1 MNITVDI
8 SMYPLAQDYKP
19 AIKTFIRDL
28 RAHADL
34 EIVTNQMSTQL
45 RGEMAAVTAALN
57 ACMGK
62 TMEQG
67 AKVVFVARYIN
78 ADLDICQLPD
88 ID

>member
-19 AIKTFIRDL
+19 AIKKFIREL
-28 RAHADL
+28 RTHDDV

-45 RGEMAAVTAALN
+45 RGEMDIVTTALN
-57 ACMGK
+57 DCMRNTLRGG
-62 TMEQG
+62 T
-67 AKVVFVARYIN
+67 KVVFVARYIN
-78 ADLDICQLPD
+78 ADLDIGQLPD